1 MANHRD
7 GDAELVRRGG
17 GLAAKKPA
25 GKAGHV
31 RRDKTGQVIDKRSS
45 PHGGSSSSGTRIFR
59 CAVYT
64 RKSSEEGLEQ
74 DFNSL
79 HAQREACEAYIAS
92 QRHEGWKA
100 ITTRYDDGGYSGGT
114 MERPGLD
121 RLLADI
127 ASGMIDIVVVYK
139 VDRLTRALA
148 DFAKIVEIF
157 DARGVSFVSV
167 TQSFN
172 TTTSMGRLTL
182 NVLLSF
188 AQFEREVTAER
199 IRDKIAAS
207 KKKGIF
213 MGGRVPMGYRV
224 ENRKLHIVPEQ
235 AEMIRTIFEV
245 YLAIR
250 STIGAARVLTER
262 GILTQVHVA
271 KDGSSVG
278 GIPFAYGSLQWVLRN
293 RIYVGEISH
302 KGEYYPGEHEA
313 IIDRVTFDKV
323 QALLTSQRSSPTRT
337 SHKMRSLLTS
347 KIYDSNGNRMA
358 PSHSNKRGLRY
369 RYYVSRALLDG
380 APDKAGKPARIPAIA
395 IETLVTE
402 ALRKEQ
408 HANSQTGLNDQRSG
422 KAGVMQQKRPDAS
435 GAALADHSLESNHN
449 DAHRLVETML
459 EHVEVYE
466 NRVVVTLIPEDRE
479 HNRHSGAESSTAWA
493 NGETANHDEATARSG
508 RPHSSPR
515 QIVIPCTL
523 GQQPLV
529 KEVIASQGTDAT
541 TSKPNLPNSQR
552 RNRARLIEAIHRAR
566 TWLDELHTGKTESLE
581 VIANREGR
589 SMRNVSMM
597 LNLAFLA
604 PKIIESIL
612 ADKMPVHLSA
622 SHIAQ
627 NLPLDWE
634 DQQRW
639 ISAQV

>member
-1 MANHRD
+1 MPVSKSAK
-7 GDAELVRRGG
+7 GELIE
-17 GLAAKKPA
+17 P
-25 GKAGHV
+25 
-31 RRDKTGQVIDKRSS
+31 S
-45 PHGGSSSSGTRIFR
+45 
-59 CAVYT
+59 
-64 RKSSEEGLEQ
+64 
-74 DFNSL
+74 
-79 HAQREACEAYIAS
+79 
-92 QRHEGWKA
+92 
-100 ITTRYDDGGYSGGT
+100 
-114 MERPGLD
+114 
-121 RLLADI
+121 
-127 ASGMIDIVVVYK
+127 
-139 VDRLTRALA
+139 
-148 DFAKIVEIF
+148 
-157 DARGVSFVSV
+157 
-167 TQSFN
+167 SFN

-224 ENRKLHIVPEQ
+224 ENRKLHIIPEQ
-235 AEMIRTIFEV
+235 AEVIRTIFEV

-250 STIGAARVLTER
+250 STIGAGRVLTER
-262 GILTQVHVA
+262 GIVTQVHVA
-271 KDGSSVG
+271 KDGSTVG

-302 KGEYYPGEHEA
+302 KGEYYPSEHEA
-313 IIDRVTFDKV
+313 IIDRMTFDKV
-323 QALLTSQRSSPTRT
+323 QALLTNQRSSPTRT

-380 APDKAGKPARIPAIA
+380 APDKAGTPARIPAIA

-402 ALRKEQ
+402 TLRKQQ
-408 HANSQTGLNDQRSG
+408 HANSQAGSNYPGSG
-422 KAGVMQQKRPDAS
+422 KAGAMQQKRLDAS
-435 GAALADHSLESNHN
+435 GSAHADHPHKSDHN

-466 NRVVVTLIPEDRE
+466 NRIVLTLIPEDKGDNL
-479 HNRHSGAESSTAWA
+479 HVGDESSTGCA
-493 NGETANHDEATARSG
+493 NDEDDGMDNHGGTNSQDEGMARSG
-508 RPHSSPR
+508 KPSPKPR
-515 QIVIPCTL
+515 QIVIPCAL

-529 KEVIASQGTDAT
+529 NEVIVSQAADANT
-541 TSKPNLPNSQR
+541 AEPTLPNSQR
-552 RNRARLIEAIHRAR
+552 RNRARLVEAIRRAR
-566 TWLDELHTGKTESLE
+566 GWFDELHTGKTESLE
-581 VIANREGR
+581 VIATREGR
-589 SMRNVSMM
+589 SLRNVSMM

-612 ADKMPVHLSA
+612 TDKMPAHLSA

-639 ISAQV
+639 ITAQA

>member
-1 MANHRD
+1 MCVGAR
-7 GDAELVRRGG
+7 RRGG
-17 GLAAKKPA
+17 GLTAKRAA
-25 GKAGHV
+25 GKAGHI
-31 RRDKTGQVIDKRSS
+31 RRDKTGQMIDKRS
-45 PHGGSSSSGTRIFR
+45 PDHGGLSSSGTRIFH
-59 CAVYT
+59 CAIYT

-92 QRHEGWKA
+92 QRHEGWTA

-127 ASGMIDIVVVYK
+127 AAGLIGIVVVYK

-157 DARGVSFVSV
+157 DSRGVSFVSV

-224 ENRKLHIVPEQ
+224 ENRKLHIVPEEAQ
-235 AEMIRTIFEV
+235 IIRTIFEI

-250 STIGAARVLTER
+250 STIAAARALTER
-262 GILTQVHVA
+262 GIVSKVHMLSN
-271 KDGSSVG
+271 GRTVG
-278 GIPFAYGSLQWVLRN
+278 GIPFSYGSLQWVLRN
-293 RIYVGEISH
+293 RIYVGEVSH
-302 KGEYYPGEHEA
+302 RGEYYPGEHEA
-313 IIDRVTFDKV
+313 IIDRETFDRV
-323 QALLTSQRSSPTRT
+323 QALLTNQRPSPTRT
-337 SHKMRSLLTS
+337 SHMMRSLLTG

-380 APDKAGKPARIPAIA
+380 APDKAGSPARIPAVA
-395 IETLVTE
+395 IETLVAE
-402 ALRKEQ
+402 ALREEQ
-408 HANSQTGLNDQRSG
+408 HANNQAASKEPRNGVRRDRHDSHAV
-422 KAGVMQQKRPDAS
+422 KPAGTQD
-435 GAALADHSLESNHN
+435 DDYN
-449 DAHRLVETML
+449 LVETML
-459 EHVEVYE
+459 EHVDVYE
-466 NRVVVTLIPEDRE
+466 NRIVLTLISDDRGDNPRASAGSSIAWASE
-479 HNRHSGAESSTAWA
+479 GTDPHGGAEIQ
-493 NGETANHDEATARSG
+493 DEGMTRSG
-508 RPHSSPR
+508 SPSSKAR
-515 QIVIPCTL
+515 QIIVPCAL
-523 GQQPLV
+523 GQQPLL
-529 KEVIASQGTDAT
+529 KEVIASQANDAT
-541 TSKPNLPNSQR
+541 TTEPILPNSQR
-552 RNRARLIEAIHRAR
+552 RNRARLIEAIYRAR
-566 TWLDELHTGKTESLE
+566 GWFDELYTGKTESLE
-581 VIANREGR
+581 LIATREGR

-604 PKIIESIL
+604 PEIIQSIL
-612 ADKMPVHLSA
+612 AQKVSTQLSA

-627 NLPLDWE
+627 NLPLAWE
-634 DQQRW
+634 DQQCW
-639 ISAQV
+639 IAAQA